1 MKILRNGL
9 SISEM
14 NLKGTKSLLK
24 EIVYSF
30 TEVFTSCF
38 SERNFLGIYFLKKE
52 TVQ

>member
-1 MKILRNGL
+1 MKIIGNSL
-9 SISEM
+9 SFSEK
-14 NLKGTKSLLK
+14 NLKGIKSHLK
-24 EIVYSF
+24 EIVDRF